1 MQAREWNEIDSGLP
15 HVRVELAGESER
27 SSRAAHG
34 HRHKVIEV
42 AEGRGGQLKGAEA
55 DIVKSLVVKDD
66 ALVSILDQLVHG
78 EGGVV
83 GLKND
88 I

>member
-1 MQAREWNEIDSGLP
+1 M
-15 HVRVELAGESER
+15 
-27 SSRAAHG
+27 
-34 HRHKVIEV
+34 IEV
-42 AEGRGGQLKGAEA
+42 AEGRGRQLKGAEA